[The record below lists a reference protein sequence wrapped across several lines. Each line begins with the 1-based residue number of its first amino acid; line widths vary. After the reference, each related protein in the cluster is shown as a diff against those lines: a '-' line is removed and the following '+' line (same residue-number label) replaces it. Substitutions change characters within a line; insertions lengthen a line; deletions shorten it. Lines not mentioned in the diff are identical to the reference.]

1 MNFLMSD
8 SLILIVLD
16 SIASLLPPPLLGSR
30 DRGYH
35 GMVGNV
41 IIVSV
46 GIMVVIQV
54 KSTRAAAIECE

>member
-1 MNFLMSD
+1 MSNG
-8 SLILIVLD
+8 LLLIVLD
-16 SIASLLPPPLLGSR
+16 SVASSLLPPLLGSR

-54 KSTRAAAIECE
+54 KSTRAAAMECE